1 MDRSPPCGWCGLKS
15 SDKEESVES
24 EEVTTLRVVWIEIF
38 ASTVQ
43 DWCAGSHHL
52 AGGVDWNQLVIQ
64 GKAADYGH
72 HLAGGVDWNLWK
84 MKIIVR
90 KNKSPPCGWC
100 GLKFPYFGKFI
111 TNDMSPP
118 CGWCGLK
125 SQEQLSYYAVP
136 GHHLAGGVLRGN
148 ILLRLGY
155 LCKSPKYIAITFF
168 VGNTMGEFI
177 EKSMIWDREHDKY
190 IMNT

>member
-1 MDRSPPCGWCGLKS
+1 MDCWWRWIGIKS
-15 SDKEESVES
+15 G
-24 EEVTTLRVVWIEIF
+24 F
-38 ASTVQ
+38 
-43 DWCAGSHHL
+43 CAKL
-52 AGGVDWNQLVIQ
+52 L
-64 GKAADYGH
+64 
-72 HLAGGVDWNLWK
+72 
-84 MKIIVR
+84 
-90 KNKSPPCGWC
+90 
-100 GLKFPYFGKFI
+100 
-111 TNDMSPP
+111 SPP

-155 LCKSPKYIAITFF
+155 LCKSHKYIAITFF

>member
-1 MDRSPPCGWCGLKS
+1 MGHAVTTLRVVWIEIPRRIWWPWIWLSHHLAGGVDWNSYLDTLSKQERKSPPCGWCGLKS
-15 SDKEESVES
+15 IHF
-24 EEVTTLRVVWIEIF
+24 RRPGM
-38 ASTVQ
+38 AP
-43 DWCAGSHHL
+43 SHHL
-52 AGGVDWNQLVIQ
+52 AGGVDWNFSPRI
-64 GKAADYGH
+64 YNH
-72 HLAGGVDWNLWK
+72 HWTK
-84 MKIIVR
+84 
-90 KNKSPPCGWC
+90 
-100 GLKFPYFGKFI
+100 
-111 TNDMSPP
+111 SPP

-125 SQEQLSYYAVP
+125 SQEQLSYYTVP

>member
-1 MDRSPPCGWCGLKS
+1 MGVDCWWRWIGIKSGFCAKLLSPPCGWCGL
-15 SDKEESVES
+15 
-24 EEVTTLRVVWIEIF
+24 
-38 ASTVQ
+38 
-43 DWCAGSHHL
+43 
-52 AGGVDWNQLVIQ
+52 N
-64 GKAADYGH
+64 
-72 HLAGGVDWNLWK
+72 
-84 MKIIVR
+84 
-90 KNKSPPCGWC
+90 
-100 GLKFPYFGKFI
+100 
-111 TNDMSPP
+111 
-118 CGWCGLK
+118 